1 MELPPNRKVAKKKTR
16 RQRQSQVIFFVQV
29 RGMTAFLAN
38 CKYQEQ
44 DHTTEPARCSG
55 EGNRALLEFL
65 VLTPQHEPGRSELSV
80 YVERRATDHE
90 DSETPKPKLRNLP
103 SEVRYRPKLRNS
115 ETETPKFTETNTQGI
130 IYT

>member
-44 DHTTEPARCSG
+44 DHMTEPARCSG

-90 DSETPKPKLRNLP
+90 NSETPKPKLRNLP
-103 SEVRYRPKLRNS
+103 KP
-115 ETETPKFTETNTQGI
+115 TPKPETSLPDAPEKQARDPSPGLLD
-130 IYT
+130 